1 MDRDRRYLGDPD
13 PWIVDRRS
21 IFFIF
26 WIVDRGSTIH
36 FFIFLDRG
44 SWIDD
49 PFFYFLD
56 RGSWI
61 NDPFFYFLDRG
72 STIHFYFC
80 GSDRFQMDRDH
91 DPAQHWS
98 R

>member
-13 PWIVDRRS
+13 PWIVDCRS

-36 FFIFLDRG
+36 FFIFSDRG

-61 NDPFFYFLDRG
+61 ADPFLFFWIVDRFLDRR
-72 STIHFYFC
+72 SILFSSFE
-80 GSDRFQMDRDH
+80 
-91 DPAQHWS
+91 
-98 R
+98 